1 MAVGVLQSLSKNKN
15 CKLPH
20 TELPL
25 NQEKRRGG
33 GERLQN
39 KIVTTSKSAH
49 PVKFPSFFLFFFLI
63 WLLRTKDPKSSTDY
77 IYTIW
82 NVKMSMCFYVHNSN
96 GKDSLDLWSR
106 SHRMNLGGGRPTA
119 SYHIYIKNKP
129 FSRSKLY
136 HWIWNPL
143 NNHTR
148 WEPQNI
154 FKNHTYLRKNSL
166 QTTAFYLQGCD

>member
-1 MAVGVLQSLSKNKN
+1 MEKIPLTCGHAL
-15 CKLPH
+15 
-20 TELPL
+20 TEW
-25 NQEKRRGG
+25 
-33 GERLQN
+33 
-39 KIVTTSKSAH
+39 T
-49 PVKFPSFFLFFFLI
+49 
-63 WLLRTKDPKSSTDY
+63 W
-77 IYTIW
+77 
-82 NVKMSMCFYVHNSN
+82 
-96 GKDSLDLWSR
+96 
-106 SHRMNLGGGRPTA
+106 GGGRPTA